1 MPLLAWLRNNNLN
14 KVKNEEY
21 GLDITATTD
30 VDKVTEVQKDVVISI
45 SLPVENGLSNK
56 IKREED
62 SEARNLR

>member
-1 MPLLAWLRNNNLN
+1 MPLLAWLRNSNLN

-30 VDKVTEVQKDVVISI
+30 VDKVTEVQTDVVISI
-45 SLPVENGLSNK
+45 SLPAENGLANK

-62 SEARNLR
+62 SEARKLR